1 MFPVNILPKFK
12 MIYISLKL
20 HSLVA
25 YIVKILNNNFLV
37 IALTQK
43 GKY

>member
-20 HSLVA
+20 RSFVA
-25 YIVKILNNNFLV
+25 NMVKILNNIFLV
-37 IALTQK
+37 IALTRK

>member
-12 MIYISLKL
+12 MIQISLKL
-20 HSLVA
+20 HSFVA
-25 YIVKILNNNFLV
+25 YIVKIFNNNFLF
-37 IALTQK
+37 IALTRK